1 MARIINT
8 FDPVE
13 RFVVGTVGEPGER
26 SFFLQARTGP
36 RLASVLL
43 EKSQVIAI
51 AERLEILLREIR
63 RLDPSLRIEGSKAD
77 DQPLETPIVE
87 EFRVGVVSLS
97 WLSDRGMISVEL
109 QGMVEGSTDDLASI
123 EIEEIFNDEATDGPD
138 MLRVIMTPSQTDAF
152 VKRSTAVVNAGRLP
166 CPFCGLAL
174 DPSGHLCPRANGY
187 RR

>member
-1 MARIINT
+1 MPRIINT

-13 RFVVGTVGEPGER
+13 RFVVGTVGEPGDR

-43 EKSQVIAI
+43 EKTQVIAI
-51 AERLEILLREIR
+51 AERLEILLRELR
-63 RLDPSLRIEGSKAD
+63 RLDPGLSIERSEVD

-97 WLSDRGMISVEL
+97 WLSDREMVSIEL
-109 QGMVEGSTDDLASI
+109 QGVDESSAEDLASI
-123 EIEEIFNDEATDGPD
+123 EIEEIFNDDATEGPD
-138 MLRVIMTPSQTDAF
+138 VLRVIMTPSQTDAF
-152 VKRSTAVVNAGRLP
+152 VKRANAVVNAGRPP

-174 DPSGHLCPRANGY
+174 DPTGHVCPRANGY